1 MGRKDLT
8 AMIKRDRNHPSVMW
22 SIGNEIKE
30 QAMTDGY
37 KTARFLTEIC
47 HNLDPT
53 RPVSAG
59 FNNHNAAIKTVWL
72 PKWM

>member
-1 MGRKDLT
+1 
-8 AMIKRDRNHPSVMW
+8 
-22 SIGNEIKE
+22 
-30 QAMTDGY
+30 MTDGY

-59 FNNHNAAIKTVWL
+59 FKPMLPLKTVWL